1 MQGVSE
7 QQHGVFVAAV
17 YAALCTA
24 AHVQPSTRQ
33 RRTIY
38 SLKETP
44 VGLMSWPEQLV
55 RSAIAGEAGPMVAQ
69 RPAVSSIATTYA
81 SLKCKLGELLQTT
94 LPS

>member
-1 MQGVSE
+1 MQGLSE

-17 YAALCTA
+17 YAALYTA
-24 AHVQPSTRQ
+24 AHVQPSSRQ

-44 VGLMSWPEQLV
+44 VGLMSRTEQLV
-55 RSAIAGEAGPMVAQ
+55 RSAIAGEAGPMMAQ
-69 RPAVSSIATTYA
+69 RPAVRSIATTYA
-81 SLKCKLGELLQTT
+81 SLESKLGGSLQTT